1 MKIFKYILST
11 FLLIAVIWSCS
22 EDELNNLDFLDSAVA
37 PTNIDALITIT
48 QDNTGLV
55 SILPSGDGAIQFEI
69 GYGDGTGSPAIVKAG
84 GKVDHTYSE
93 GTYTIDI
100 AAKGI
105 TGLTTSLSK
114 DLVVSFQA
122 PIFGTEPIIENDPA
136 VSKKVNVTVPNDAQ
150 FAMFFDVYFVEDSIE
165 TIITGNV
172 GETVSF
178 TYANAGLVDI
188 KVVLKGGAIETV
200 EFIKTD
206 FEVTEILSPLNSAP
220 TPPARGAVDV
230 ISIYGDAY
238 TNVAGTN
245 YNPDWGQSGQGSSYA
260 EFDLNG
266 NLMLNYINLSYQGID
281 IGSAINASSMEF
293 LHIDVWT
300 ADDMSIDIY
309 PLPNGVV
316 PDDERF
322 VTKVLVANQW
332 NSFDIPLSDFTDQ
345 GLPMDNL
352 KQFKFTG
359 APWAGGTVFIDNL
372 YFYKAPTV
380 TSSVLDGTWKMAPEA
395 GALKV
400 GPSAGNGDWWTSDA
414 QAVIDRACFFDD
426 TYVFNSD
433 GSFSNVLGT
442 DTWLE
447 GWQGTADACGVPV
460 APHNG
465 TAGNYTYD
473 ANAGTVTINGTG
485 AYLGIP
491 KANNAGELPNVAVP
505 TSITYNI
512 VLSDNDNTMNL
523 VIETGTGVFWSF
535 KLIRDAEMTP
545 PVEGTWK
552 MSPEAGVLKVGDSY
566 GAGNWWTSD
575 AQAVIDR
582 ACFFDDTYVFSNGSF
597 SNVLGTDTWL
607 EGWQGTADACGTP
620 VAPYDGTAVATYTY
634 DGTAGKITLNGAG
647 AYLGIPKANNAGE
660 LPNVAVPAS
669 ITYDIVLSDNDN
681 TMNLVI
687 EAGTGVFWSFKLVRD
702 GTNTGGGGNSGG
714 GTGTGTAP
722 FNPIDFEVGGNG
734 ADWTWTVFEND
745 SNPAVEIVANPNTT
759 GNTSA
764 TVAKITALTGGQP
777 WVGCESTHGEG
788 IGSFT
793 FDSTNKIVRI
803 WVYKTVI
810 SDVGL
815 KFAEASGDAQP
826 EVKVANTKINEWEEL
841 TFDLSGSIG
850 KGATGIID
858 QIIIFP
864 DFDLGGRTS
873 DNVVYFD
880 NITFSSN

>member
-1 MKIFKYILST
+1 MMKIFKYILST

-245 YNPDWGQSGQGSSYA
+245 YNPDWGQSGQGSGFA
-260 EFDLNG
+260 EFDLDSDK
-266 NLMLNYINLSYQGID
+266 MLQYINLSYQGIG
-281 IGSAINASSMEF
+281 IGETIDVSGMEF
-293 LHIDVWT
+293 LHMDVWT
-300 ADDMSIDIY
+300 GGVNVLETSLI
-309 PLPNGVV
+309 NGVDGNSTEA
-316 PDDERF
+316 P
-322 VTKVLVANQW
+322 VLRDLTADNW
-332 NSFDIPLSDFTDQ
+332 TSFDIPISEYTDQ
-345 GLPMDNL
+345 GLTVDQIFQL
-352 KQFKFTG
+352 KLVG
-359 APWAGGTVFIDNL
+359 DPWATGTVFVDNI
-372 YFYKAPTV
+372 YFHKTPSAP
-380 TSSVLDGTWKMAPEA
+380 SILAGTWKLAPEA

-400 GPSAGNGDWWTSDA
+400 GPSPGNGDWWTSDA
-414 QAVIDRACFFDD
+414 QAVIDRACLFDDTYVFGSDGSFSNVLGADTWVETWQAPAEECGTPVAPHNGASGTFTHLGNSVTINGTGSYLGLPKVNNAGELPNVDVPTSITYDITLSDNDNTMTVLIEAGAGVFWTYILVRDGAAVSSPIEGTWKLANEAGSLKVGPAPDNLTWWSISAEDVAGRACLYDD

-433 GSFSNVLGT
+433 GSFSNVLGA
-442 DTWLE
+442 DSWIE
-447 GWQGTADACGVPV
+447 PWQGMDPEACGAPV

-465 TAGNYTYD
+465 SNPATWSSSETSV
-473 ANAGTVTINGTG
+473 TVSGLG
-485 AYLGIP
+485 AYLGLP
-491 KANNAGELPNVAVP
+491 KVHNAGEDGAPVNN
-505 TSITYNI
+505 TITYDY
-512 VLSDNDNTMNL
+512 VLSDDNNVMEL
-523 VIETGTGVFWSF
+523 QIVGYGGTGGTETWYF
-535 KLIRDAEMTP
+535 KFVR
-545 PVEGTWK
+545 EG
-552 MSPEAGVLKVGDSY
+552 SS
-566 GAGNWWTSD
+566 
-575 AQAVIDR
+575 
-582 ACFFDDTYVFSNGSF
+582 
-597 SNVLGTDTWL
+597 
-607 EGWQGTADACGTP
+607 
-620 VAPYDGTAVATYTY
+620 
-634 DGTAGKITLNGAG
+634 
-647 AYLGIPKANNAGE
+647 
-660 LPNVAVPAS
+660 
-669 ITYDIVLSDNDN
+669 
-681 TMNLVI
+681 
-687 EAGTGVFWSFKLVRD
+687 
-702 GTNTGGGGNSGG
+702 TGGGTSGG
-714 GTGTGTAP
+714 VTP
-722 FNPIDFEVGGNG
+722 YNPIDFEVGGFG